1 MFVKYGYKKTT
12 TEMLAD
18 EAGISKAL
26 LFHHF
31 KSKKKIYFSILEHV
45 FEKMSLEI
53 PEEPLTEYKDY
64 FDARVNSGYNKVDYL
79 RNNPKANKMMVEAF
93 HNTPDELKEDINKFS
108 LKLKEKYGDVEEK
121 KEIVMKK
128 LFNELNLR
136 KDVDESHAYELIS
149 IVTQYFRK
157 RVAIDLTD
165 SDKIYDEKYWKN
177 FFDKRKEFL
186 NMIRY
191 GIEKKNRSD
200 IDE

>member
-1 MFVKYGYKKTT
+1 
-12 TEMLAD
+12 
-18 EAGISKAL
+18 
-26 LFHHF
+26 
-31 KSKKKIYFSILEHV
+31 
-45 FEKMSLEI
+45 
-53 PEEPLTEYKDY
+53 
-64 FDARVNSGYNKVDYL
+64 
-79 RNNPKANKMMVEAF
+79 
-93 HNTPDELKEDINKFS
+93 
-108 LKLKEKYGDVEEK
+108 
-121 KEIVMKK
+121 MKK